1 VYYIRLNLRE
11 LIDITSKRRKRTM
24 MGRKDQSR
32 SSKPFYVLDLEK
44 EIPEDHILRKID
56 ALLDLSF
63 LYKKMGMS
71 LWTQW

>member
-1 VYYIRLNLRE
+1 
-11 LIDITSKRRKRTM
+11 M